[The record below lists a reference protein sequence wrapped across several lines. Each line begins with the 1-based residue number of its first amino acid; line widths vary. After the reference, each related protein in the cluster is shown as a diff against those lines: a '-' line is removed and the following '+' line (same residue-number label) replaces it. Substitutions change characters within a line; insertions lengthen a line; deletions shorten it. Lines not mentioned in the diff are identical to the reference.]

1 MQVTHLKR
9 RVLKTLTLDLE
20 PVTFGFF
27 VVFVGDF
34 GFYPGYSF
42 GPASAPGVA
51 IGLGGWITL
60 WVLQSYIY
68 LHIVGI
74 WAKALSPLHGWV
86 APFVSPIDGVEI
98 NQRLHEP
105 RMRDFW
111 GAKGNHNP

>member
-1 MQVTHLKR
+1 MTHLKR

-51 IGLGGWITL
+51 IGLGG
-60 WVLQSYIY
+60 
-68 LHIVGI
+68 
-74 WAKALSPLHGWV
+74 
-86 APFVSPIDGVEI
+86 
-98 NQRLHEP
+98 
-105 RMRDFW
+105 
-111 GAKGNHNP
+111 